1 MQGIYGGRKPLSR
14 AFRNRFIEISI
25 PDLPH
30 SEIQEIVVQ
39 SCGLA
44 PKYGAILVNIM
55 KELQILRHANLFL
68 GKHGAVTT
76 RDIIKCGK
84 RQPNSMTEVANQA
97 YMLLAEKLRQDEEK
111 HMVETVIAGVCNMR
125 IDVFNLY
132 DSQDELQNLQQ
143 SLRSGGIHA
152 EGVTRIGITRQLR
165 RIWSLLSSCLDHNE
179 PGLLV
184 GETSSGKTTA
194 CQLYA
199 ATRGLP

>member
-1 MQGIYGGRKPLSR
+1 M
-14 AFRNRFIEISI
+14 
-25 PDLPH
+25 
-30 SEIQEIVVQ
+30 VQ

-44 PKYGAILVNIM
+44 PKFGAILVNIM
-55 KELQILRHANLFL
+55 KELQILRQTNLFL

-76 RDIIKCGK
+76 RDIIKCGR
-84 RQPNSMTEVANQA
+84 RQPANITEVANKA

-111 HMVETVIAGVCNMR
+111 RVVETVISTACNLR
-125 IDVFNLY
+125 IDVSSLY
-132 DSQDELQNLQQ
+132 DSQNELLRLQE

-152 EGVTRIGITRQLR
+152 EGVTRIGITRQLQR
-165 RIWSLLSSCLDHNE
+165 TWSLLSNCLDHNE

>member
-1 MQGIYGGRKPLSR
+1 MSR

-30 SEIQEIVVQ
+30 SEIQEIVVK

-44 PKYGAILVNIM
+44 PKFGVILVNIM
-55 KELQILRHANLFL
+55 KELQLLRQANLFL

-76 RDIIKCGK
+76 RDIIKCGR
-84 RQPNSMTEVANQA
+84 RQPNNIAEVANQA
-97 YMLLAEKLRQDEEK
+97 YMLLAEKLRQEEEK
-111 HMVETVIAGVCNMR
+111 RVVENIISAACNSR
-125 IDVFNLY
+125 IDVANLY
-132 DSQDELQNLQQ
+132 DSQEELRNLQDL
-143 SLRSGGIHA
+143 LRIGGINA

-165 RIWSLLSSCLDHNE
+165 RTWRLLSNSLDHNE

-184 GETSSGKTTA
+184 GETSTGKTTA

-199 ATRGLP
+199 ATRALP